1 MDKVECFIEHS
12 SAFTIQATTN
22 DIEVQNLVGISD
34 LNIFIYGKKSAMRF
48 KGVRLDIC
56 KLNASNRPS
65 LMAMLQMG
73 IQRTDNNLPKECPL
87 KRVSLKQNQKKKKKK
102 EACTLTDG
110 FRSTIRLQNTT
121 YVLRH
126 MRFDGNYLP
135 VYLPEYNFTY
145 IGKFHANHVKTFE
158 VRLEGSICYATNDCS
173 GAKGLAKTT
182 DI

>member
-1 MDKVECFIEHS
+1 MDKVECFIEQS

-34 LNIFIYGKKSAMRF
+34 LNIFIYGKKSVMRF

-87 KRVSLKQNQKKKKKK
+87 KR
-102 EACTLTDG
+102 
-110 FRSTIRLQNTT
+110 NTT

-145 IGKFHANHVKTFE
+145 IGKFHANHVNTFE
-158 VRLEGSICYATNDCS
+158 VRLEGSICYATNDCT
-173 GAKGLAKTT
+173 GAKGVAKTT
-182 DI
+182 EI